1 MPAVLRR
8 GARGEAVRDLQARL
22 TGAGHLPAGDDGGE
36 FGVGT
41 EAAVRRFQEARG
53 LRVDG
58 IVGPETWSS
67 LVESGYS
74 LGDRLL
80 YRRRPM
86 LRGDDVAELQ
96 LRLNALGFDAGR
108 EDGIFGDDTGRALAE
123 FQHAGGLATDGICG
137 STTIAA
143 LERVGSFA
151 AGSAAGLRE
160 RERLRPGAARLEGRR
175 LYVTASPG
183 FVALGEQVTRGL
195 LDAGAVALLDASG
208 AGDSLLAEE
217 ANRFGADLLVAL
229 RSGAEAGARCTY
241 YASPRFSSEVGHDVA
256 ASIRSELDGVLPAT
270 PELTG
275 RSSGVLRETRMP
287 AVVCE
292 LVPEGDVGA
301 MRDLVTRAGATGRAI
316 VRGVRR
322 AIEPEGKDQPATR

>member
-22 TGAGHLPAGDDGGE
+22 AGAGYPSNADESGE
-36 FGVGT
+36 LGEAT
-41 EAAVRRFQEARG
+41 ERAVRAFQEARG

-67 LVESGYS
+67 LVERGYE

-108 EDGIFGDDTGRALAE
+108 EDGILGDDTSAALTE
-123 FQHAGGLATDGICG
+123 FQRAAGLAADGICG

-143 LERVGSFA
+143 LDRVGSFA

-160 RERLRPGAARLEGRR
+160 RERLRAGPSRLEGRR
-175 LYVTASPG
+175 VYVAASPG

-195 LDAGAVALLDASG
+195 LDAGATALLDA
-208 AGDSLLAEE
+208 AGTDDSLLADE
-217 ANRFGADLLVAL
+217 ANRFGADLLLAL
-229 RSGAEAGARCTY
+229 RAGDDPGPRFAF
-241 YASPRFSSEVGHDVA
+241 YASERFRSEVGHDVA
-256 ASIRSELDGVLPAT
+256 DSIRAELDAVLPT
-270 PELTG
+270 GTELTG
-275 RSSGVLRETRMP
+275 RSYGVLRETRMP

-292 LVPEGDVGA
+292 LVAEGDVDA
-301 MRDLVTRAGATGRAI
+301 MRDLVTRAGDAGRAI
-316 VRGVRR
+316 VLGVRR
-322 AIEPEGKDQPATR
+322 AVEAPGVG

>member
-1 MPAVLRR
+1 VPAVLRR
-8 GARGEAVRDLQARL
+8 GGRGEAVRDLQARL
-22 TGAGHLPAGDDGGE
+22 VGAGHPSTADESGE
-36 FGVGT
+36 FGPAT
-41 EAAVRRFQEARG
+41 ELAVRGFQEARG

-67 LVESGYS
+67 LVERGYA

-80 YRRRPM
+80 YLRRPM

-108 EDGIFGDDTGRALAE
+108 EDGILGADTSGALTE
-123 FQHAGGLATDGICG
+123 FQRAAGLASDGICG

-151 AGSAAGLRE
+151 TGSVAGLRE
-160 RERLRPGAARLEGRR
+160 RERLRAGPSRLVGRR
-175 LYVTASPG
+175 VYVAASPG

-195 LDAGAVALLDASG
+195 LDAGATALLDASG
-208 AGDSLLAEE
+208 ADDSFLAEE

-229 RSGAEAGARCTY
+229 RSGAERGSRCAY
-241 YASPRFSSEVGHDVA
+241 YASERSRSEVGHDVA
-256 ASIRSELDGVLPAT
+256 ESIRASLDSVLPAA
-270 PELTG
+270 PEASG
-275 RSSGVLRETRMP
+275 RSYGVLRETRMP

-301 MRDLVTRAGATGRAI
+301 MRDLVTRAGDAGRAI
-316 VRGVRR
+316 VLGVRE
-322 AIEPEGKDQPATR
+322 AIEVR

>member
-1 MPAVLRR
+1 VPAVLRR
-8 GARGEAVRDLQARL
+8 DGRGEAVRDLQARL
-22 TGAGHLPAGDDGGE
+22 SAAGQQTAGDESGE
-36 FGVGT
+36 FGTAT
-41 EAAVRRFQEARG
+41 EQAVRAFQEARG
-53 LRVDG
+53 LRIDG

-67 LVESGYS
+67 LVESGFT

-108 EDGIFGDDTGRALAE
+108 EDGILGDDTGGALTE
-123 FQHAGGLATDGICG
+123 FQRAAGLASDGICG

-143 LERVGSFA
+143 LDRVGSFA

-160 RERLRPGAARLEGRR
+160 RERLRTGPSRLEGRR
-175 LYVTASPG
+175 VYVAASPG

-195 LDAGAVALLDASG
+195 LDAGAAALLDASG
-208 AGDSLLAEE
+208 SDDSSVAEE

-229 RSGAEAGARCTY
+229 RAGVEQGSRCAY
-241 YASPRFSSEVGHDVA
+241 YASERFRSEIGHDVA
-256 ASIRSELDGVLPAT
+256 ESIRANLDTVLPAT
-270 PELTG
+270 AELSG
-275 RSSGVLRETRMP
+275 RSYGVLRETRMP

-292 LVPEGDVGA
+292 LVPDGDVGA
-301 MRDLVTRAGATGRAI
+301 MRDLVTRAGDAGRAI
-316 VRGVRR
+316 VLGVRH
-322 AIEPEGKDQPATR
+322 AIEVADPESRRPR